1 MEDFS
6 SESLWESS
14 PYATRPFYKKLE
26 SEMGTQ
32 GILTAHCDVVV
43 AVKGFQTPLC
53 SSLLSSKSWPGC

>member
-1 MEDFS
+1 MPQD
-6 SESLWESS
+6 LL
-14 PYATRPFYKKLE
+14 YKKLE